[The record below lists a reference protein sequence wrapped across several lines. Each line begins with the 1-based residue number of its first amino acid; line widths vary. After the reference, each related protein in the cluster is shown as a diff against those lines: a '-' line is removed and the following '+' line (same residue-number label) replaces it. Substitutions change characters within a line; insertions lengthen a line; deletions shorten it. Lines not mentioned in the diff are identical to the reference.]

1 MKVKFAKGV
10 YLKIKVTDK
19 MAADYNKC
27 QERIKKKESI
37 SCEKC
42 GCSLDVDI
50 FGMGLCELPTVVK
63 KIKK

>member
-27 QERIKKKESI
+27 QERIKKKPFSH
-37 SCEKC
+37 
-42 GCSLDVDI
+42 
-50 FGMGLCELPTVVK
+50 
-63 KIKK
+63 